1 MIEQTPFRPSRRRSL
16 AWLAA
21 LAASVPFWTASAAMP
36 RRIAV
41 TARRFVFTPDRIAL
55 HKNES
60 VILEL
65 TALDVVMGF
74 SVPDLGIRT
83 DLPPGKKMEVP
94 IHAAAAGSH
103 LFLCDIFCGSGHESM
118 NGLIEVS

>member
-1 MIEQTPFRPSRRRSL
+1 MIQQIAFNPTRRRSL

-21 LAASVPFWTASAAMP
+21 LAATVPFWTASAAVP

-55 HKNES
+55 RKNES

-83 DLPPGKKMEVP
+83 DLPPGKTVEVP
-94 IHAAAAGSH
+94 INAATAGSH

-118 NGLIEVS
+118 NGQIEVS

>member
-1 MIEQTPFRPSRRRSL
+1 MIEQAPFRPARRRSL
-16 AWLAA
+16 ALLAA
-21 LAASVPFWTASAAMP
+21 LAASVPFWTASAAVP

-60 VILEL
+60 VVLEL

-74 SVPDLGIRT
+74 SVPDLGIRA
-83 DLPPGKKMEVP
+83 DLPPGTKVEVA
-94 IHAAAAGSH
+94 INAAAAGSH

>member
-1 MIEQTPFRPSRRRSL
+1 MIEKTPFCPARRRSL

-21 LAASVPFWTASAAMP
+21 LAASVPFWTASAAVP

-55 HKNES
+55 RKNES

-65 TALDVVMGF
+65 TALDVIMGF

-83 DLPPGKKMEVP
+83 DLPPGKKVEVP
-94 IHAAAAGSH
+94 VHAAAAGTH
-103 LFLCDIFCGSGHESM
+103 VFLCDIFCGSGHESM
-118 NGLIEVS
+118 NGQIEIS

>member
-1 MIEQTPFRPSRRRSL
+1 MIQEASFRPQRRRHL

-21 LAASVPFWTASAAMP
+21 MAATAPFWTASAAVP

-60 VILEL
+60 VILAL
-65 TALDVVMGF
+65 TAVDVVMGF
-74 SVPDLGIRT
+74 SVPDLGIRV
-83 DLPPGKKMEVP
+83 DLPPGKTVEVP
-94 IHAAAAGSH
+94 INAAAAGSH

-118 NGLIEVS
+118 NGQIEVS